1 MENFSAWH
9 DIPMATRANGFEGL
23 DAVMKYDTGDQ
34 VKHFQALADW
44 QKDGIFVYGGRT
56 NKGNALFSSGEVG
69 MYTESSAGY
78 AGFKANAKFEFGTS
92 MLPYWPNIGNPPQ
105 NTIIGGASLWVM
117 AGHPDKEYEAV
128 AKFFSYLSSP
138 EVQADWH
145 QFSGYLPITEAAYNL
160 TKSQGFYE
168 KNPGTETSL
177 KQMLLNDPTPN
188 SRGIRLGNFPQI
200 RDIHYEEFE
209 AIFNGDKTAQQG
221 LKDAAERA
229 NRLLREFEKAN
240 K

>member
-1 MENFSAWH
+1 
-9 DIPMATRANGFEGL
+9 
-23 DAVMKYDTGDQ
+23 
-34 VKHFQALADW
+34 
-44 QKDGIFVYGGRT
+44 
-56 NKGNALFSSGEVG
+56 
-69 MYTESSAGY
+69 
-78 AGFKANAKFEFGTS
+78 
-92 MLPYWPNIGNPPQ
+92 
-105 NTIIGGASLWVM
+105 
-117 AGHPDKEYEAV
+117 
-128 AKFFSYLSSP
+128 
-138 EVQADWH
+138 VQADWH